1 MTSMHG
7 GDVVIAR
14 AAETDQV
21 GKLPGHLMLALH
33 AEAARNALANAGLT
47 PADVDGLAVAEPEA
61 IEVAHHLGVTP
72 QWLGGTNMGG
82 GSFLLHVRHAAAAI
96 AADVVLIT
104 HGELGRSRIATAR
117 HAFATSSSPGQ
128 FEWPYGA
135 VLPHTSFTVPAAV
148 PARSRT
154 WSPSPGR
161 GGGRSAR
168 VGHAQPPHLAA
179 GQGDRG

>member
-33 AEAARNALANAGLT
+33 AEAARNALADAGLT

-96 AADVVLIT
+96 AADVALIT
-104 HGELGRSRIATAR
+104 HGELGSRPRRFSGPIGLVCG
-117 HAFATSSSPGQ
+117 SSPSRKYASI
-128 FEWPYGA
+128 EPVSVLGA
-135 VLPHTSFTVPAAV
+135 M
-148 PARSRT
+148 
-154 WSPSPGR
+154 W
-161 GGGRSAR
+161 
-168 VGHAQPPHLAA
+168 
-179 GQGDRG
+179 